1 MIKLN
6 LGCGGRLLK
15 GYINVD
21 MDSLEELKKRYPAQ
35 EFDDNIILKNYNL
48 FNLPYENETV
58 DLIRA
63 DGLIEHLSFLEE
75 SKFFYE
81 IVRVLK
87 KNGKLILSTID
98 FEKTILQW
106 LNAKDN
112 WNDFFK
118 NDPES
123 IKKEHWFGTYTY
135 EQDNR
140 WGYLTAS
147 LFGSQNGEGQF
158 HKNCYSKD
166 KFISICKKLK
176 LEVLSIN
183 ELRWKGNRD
192 HILELNAK
200 KL

>member
-35 EFDDNIILKNYNL
+35 EFDDNIILKNYDL

-106 LNAKDN
+106 LSAKDN
-112 WNDFFK
+112 WKDFFK

-158 HKNCYSKD
+158 HKNCYSKE

>member
-35 EFDDNIILKNYNL
+35 EFDDNIILKNYDL

-106 LNAKDN
+106 LSAKDN

>member
-35 EFDDNIILKNYNL
+35 EFDDNIILKNYDL

>member
-15 GYINVD
+15 DYINVD

-35 EFDDNIILKNYNL
+35 EFDDNIILKNYDL

-98 FEKTILQW
+98 FEKTISQW